1 MSASAVPWHAWARRT
16 KRLLAAVGPGTSRLA
31 GVVCLVASQLSG
43 AVLANDL
50 PELIRIVVPLS
61 AGSSLDSRARMLAEA
76 LGRQLQRRVI
86 VENRPGAGGTVGA
99 LYVARARPD
108 GATLLFYNTSHVI
121 SPHAYRNLAYDAL
134 RDFVVVSPAYESGLV
149 LVAHPDVRATTAK
162 ELVALARSQREPLS
176 YASSGI
182 GGLPHLAMAL
192 FENTTGID
200 LVHVPYRGDAQGLT
214 DVLPGRIPLMVSGY
228 PAALP
233 HVQAGKLR
241 AIAVTSAK
249 RTSIL
254 PDVPTIAESGFPDY
268 SLDVWTCFLAP
279 TRTPSAVLE
288 RLRRE
293 IRAALATP
301 AMQQQLAASGAQPIN
316 LTPEEMTA
324 YMGREWARYAL
335 LAQRLDLTPE

>member
-1 MSASAVPWHAWARRT
+1 VRASAITWRAWAPGT
-16 KRLLAAVGPGTSRLA
+16 MTLLAVVRRGTSRLA
-31 GVVCLVASQLSG
+31 GAVCLVAGLFSG
-43 AVLANDL
+43 AALADDL

-76 LGRQLQRRVI
+76 LGRQLQRRII

-108 GATLLFYNTSHVI
+108 GSTILFNNTSHVI

-162 ELVALARSQREPLS
+162 ELVALARSRREPLS

-192 FENTTGID
+192 FENTAGID

-249 RTSIL
+249 RTPIF

-279 TRTPSAVLE
+279 ARTPPTVLE

-293 IRAALATP
+293 IRAAMATP
-301 AMQQQLAASGAQPIN
+301 AMQQQLAASGALPIN
-316 LTPEEMTA
+316 STPEEMTA
-324 YMGREWARYAL
+324 YMGREWARYAR
-335 LAQRLDLTPE
+335 LAQRLELKPE